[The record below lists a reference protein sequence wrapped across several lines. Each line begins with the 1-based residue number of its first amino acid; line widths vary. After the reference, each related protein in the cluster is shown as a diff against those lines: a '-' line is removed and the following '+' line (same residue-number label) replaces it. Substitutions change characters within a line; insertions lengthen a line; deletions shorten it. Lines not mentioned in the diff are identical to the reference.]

1 MPLVPGELPM
11 DREDVRAIMGGLADI
26 LFEVRLT
33 NEYLL
38 GDDDGEEEEAD
49 S

>member
-1 MPLVPGELPM
+1 MSSVPDELPM
-11 DREDVRAIMGGLADI
+11 EREDVTAIIGALADI

-38 GDDDGEEEEAD
+38 GDDDGEEEETD